1 MARLLDLLRQD
12 LRCSAPLLARDPGFG
27 AVVGVALTVAVATLP
42 AHRAASIEPAD
53 ALRTE

>member
-12 LRCSAPLLARDPGFG
+12 LRCSARLLARDPGFG
-27 AVVGVALTVAVATLP
+27 AVVGVAPTVAVAALP

>member
-12 LRCSAPLLARDPGFG
+12 LRCSARLLARNPGFG
-27 AVVGVALTVAVATLP
+27 AVAY
-42 AHRAASIEPAD
+42 RAASIEPAD